1 MTGPVPAGG
10 QPHVIQPPP
19 QDDPTTAR
27 IVDVLLA
34 AATIEAA
41 VVGIAV
47 ILRPVKIGRAA
58 ILAALRLSSGG
69 TNHQPRPRG
78 YGPVARDQ
86 ALQEAY
92 LRAAYVARAA
102 WRIQADLNAG
112 LTLAEARKREQ
123 RYQKA
128 HEKARRARQEAAKRV
143 VEQAKDYGPVL
154 GWYLN
159 PALAN
164 EAECIAAN
172 GNNFRVGTPPVIG
185 YPGMVH
191 PGCGCYPGPPWLGGG
206 WVDAA
211 VAAHV
216 QYGKPRKLVPLKQ
229 KAS

>member
-1 MTGPVPAGG
+1 MTAPVPTGG

-41 VVGIAV
+41 AAGIAV
-47 ILRPVKIGRAA
+47 ILRPVRIGLDA
-58 ILAALRLSSGG
+58 IVAALRLSDAG

-78 YGPVARDQ
+78 YGQVARDQ

-102 WRIQADLNAG
+102 WRIQSDLNAG
-112 LTLAEARKREQ
+112 RTLAEARQRER
-123 RYQKA
+123 RYQQA

-143 VEQAKDYGPVL
+143 LEQARAYGPVL

-159 PALAN
+159 PMLSN

-172 GNNFRVGTPPVIG
+172 GNNFRVATPPAIG

-216 QYGKPRKLVPLKQ
+216 EFGKAKKLVPLK